1 MRRIVITG
9 TTTVALA
16 MGLASPALA
25 DVEKRG
31 ACTATSTW
39 EVDVDRDGGSIDLS
53 MDIDTATA
61 GERWLLKV
69 TRNGKQIYSM
79 ARVSEQDPD
88 EVLAD
93 AWWDFVRPS
102 RGSGP
107 EKFTFTARNTVTNER
122 CTTSVRA

>member
-1 MRRIVITG
+1 MNRYLPL
-9 TTTVALA
+9 LA
-16 MGLASPALA
+16 TLLLLP
-25 DVEKRG
+25 
-31 ACTATSTW
+31 ACTSHLQQK
-39 EVDVDRDGGSIDLS
+39 ENYLRQ
-53 MDIDTATA
+53 A
-61 GERWLLKV
+61 GFRPVTPTTPSQIARAKAMPQGHIQKV